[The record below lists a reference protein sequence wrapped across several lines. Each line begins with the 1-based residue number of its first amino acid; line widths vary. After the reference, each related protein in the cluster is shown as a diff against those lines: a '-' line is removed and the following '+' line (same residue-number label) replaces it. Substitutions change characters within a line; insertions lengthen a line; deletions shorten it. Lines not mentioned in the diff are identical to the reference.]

1 MLKSS
6 NNQDLKRKNPP
17 RSVLENLLIICGIKH
32 NNFSYVDSVEKS
44 VFKSKNFVEKFGE
57 F

>member
-44 VFKSKNFVEKFGE
+44 VFITKKIVEK
-57 F
+57 